1 MSNFEFASEFN
12 QAERA
17 LMAFAWR
24 LTQNE
29 NDALDL
35 FQETAYRAFK
45 SRHSFIPNT
54 NLLAW
59 LTTIMR
65 NTFINDYRKTKRRQ
79 ILNDETNDHFYLNS
93 GNQKAGNDGES
104 RVLIEELTTIIHQL
118 DEIIRIP
125 FLMHL
130 EGYKYDEIADT
141 LDLPLGTVKSRI
153 FLARKRL
160 QASIRAQY
168 QAENTYELLES
179 VEHLN

>member
-1 MSNFEFASEFN
+1 MSNYEFTTEFN

-24 LTQNE
+24 LTRDE

-45 SRHSFIPNT
+45 SRHSYIPNT

-65 NTFINDYRKTKRRQ
+65 NTFINNYRKSRRRQ
-79 ILNDETNDHFYLNS
+79 VINDETGDLFYINS
-93 GNQKAGNDGES
+93 GSRKVANGGES
-104 RVLIEELTTIIHQL
+104 RMMIEEITGIIEKL
-118 DEIIRIP
+118 DDIIRVP

-130 EGYKYDEIADT
+130 E
-141 LDLPLGTVKSRI
+141 
-153 FLARKRL
+153 
-160 QASIRAQY
+160 
-168 QAENTYELLES
+168 
-179 VEHLN
+179 